1 MNKLKGKT
9 GSYFHNNLVIARKYD
24 HKNNNMLVN
33 GSGDDVTVS
42 LNGYAII
49 PIEDYHQL
57 NGLKISDNEIESIEN
72 MDKKLHL

>member
-1 MNKLKGKT
+1 
-9 GSYFHNNLVIARKYD
+9 
-24 HKNNNMLVN
+24 MLVN

-57 NGLKISDNEIESIEN
+57 NGLKISDNEIESIES